1 MHEVLRTRFL
11 SPLDGQLFLHGLK
24 AVPDEKQIGRA
35 ISLGRTLPL
44 LPSHGKTFTRQVPV
58 TQVTFLPEKVTWGPF
73 PRKYLSCKFFRG

>member
-1 MHEVLRTRFL
+1 MHEPLRTRFL

-35 ISLGRTLPL
+35 ISLGRTLF
-44 LPSHGKTFTRQVPV
+44 PSHGKTFTRQVPV

-73 PRKYLSCKFFRG
+73 PRKYLSGKFFQG